1 MSRKIVMIS
10 GKNPSVHPQAN
21 PSVHPRRQRPQCA
34 PSKQPQCTPR
44 LHRHQCAPPSVNPQR
59 QGPSV
64 HPPVCTRSFSQA
76 CSMSDPNAWAAFRSL
91 NVHQMAH
98 NPLCAPT
105 PVCTRA
111 DTARCTPTQDQPQC
125 AIDGRST
132 QQVFL
137 KIVTLYWN
145 FTSRIKCDGFRNP
158 KV

>member
-1 MSRKIVMIS
+1 MVKLDWPLTQRT
-10 GKNPSVHPQAN
+10 GGPKNGYD
-21 PSVHPRRQRPQCA
+21 RRQKSQCT
-34 PSKQPQCTPR
+34 PSGQPQCTPSGQS
-44 LHRHQCAPPSVNPQR
+44 QCAPPTARPQCT
-59 QGPSV
+59 
-64 HPPVCTRSFSQA
+64 PPVCTRSVSQT

-91 NVHQMAH
+91 KVQQMSH
-98 NPLCAPT
+98 NPFFAPT

-111 DTARCTPTQDQPQC
+111 NTARCTPTHDQPQC

-132 QQVFL
+132 QHVFL